1 MKPGPSCLVTS
12 SGSPTEADR
21 RLAALTGAKAVQLL
35 YDDTSSKA
43 IGIQEGQIVAVDLK
57 EAIEMEREFPQ
68 DIYDLAETLA

>member
-1 MKPGPSCLVTS
+1 M
-12 SGSPTEADR
+12 
-21 RLAALTGAKAVQLL
+21 QLL